1 MPEAT
6 RVEKLRIDAHTAQM
20 RWEQGRAL
28 TLLFSDIWKCNPLL
42 AAKAGC
48 RVQEF
53 MMPLAEVPRRHG
65 RDLS

>member
-1 MPEAT
+1 MREAT
-6 RVEKLRIDAHTAQM
+6 GVEKLRIDAHTAQM

-28 TLLFSDIWKCNPLL
+28 TLLFSEIWKSNPFL

-48 RVQEF
+48 KVQEF
-53 MMPLAEVPRRHG
+53 MMPLAEVRRRHV